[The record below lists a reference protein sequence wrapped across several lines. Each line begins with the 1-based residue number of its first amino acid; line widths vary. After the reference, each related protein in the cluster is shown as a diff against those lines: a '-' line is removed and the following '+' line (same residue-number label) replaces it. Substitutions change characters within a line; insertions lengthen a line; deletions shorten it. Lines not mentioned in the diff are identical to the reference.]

1 MTQRRNGTV
10 TFAALLILT
19 AGVLDLVWGIS
30 ALSNRG
36 FFHSDEL
43 LFESLTTWGWV
54 YIVVGAIQLVV
65 GAMVLTERPL
75 GFALGIFGA
84 FLSILVNFLS
94 IGAYPIWSCLLI
106 GLGFFVM
113 FALATNLDD

>member
-1 MTQRRNGTV
+1 
-10 TFAALLILT
+10 
-19 AGVLDLVWGIS
+19 
-30 ALSNRG
+30 
-36 FFHSDEL
+36 
-43 LFESLTTWGWV
+43 
-54 YIVVGAIQLVV
+54 
-65 GAMVLTERPL
+65 MVLRDLPL
-75 GFALGIFGA
+75 GFGLGMFGA